1 MGWVVAR
8 QAWGGEEVGHTGTGG
23 CVRAVR
29 SVGQPLRAED
39 LTPEAHQLALKTP
52 IPLFPW
58 KRAHTLLCHDYMS
71 NYRPSPQDR
80 TPTPTPSLQLP
91 VGTVCGSVVSR
102 GLGGYIDIHSFFNPK
117 TKLSQLYE
125 CM

>member
-8 QAWGGEEVGHTGTGG
+8 QAWGGGGVGHTGTGG

-52 IPLFPW
+52 IPLFAW
-58 KRAHTLLCHDYMS
+58 KRAHTL
-71 NYRPSPQDR
+71 
-80 TPTPTPSLQLP
+80 
-91 VGTVCGSVVSR
+91 VSR
-102 GLGGYIDIHSFFNPK
+102 LYVQLQAQPSGQNSHSHPFSAAP
-117 TKLSQLYE
+117 SGDGVWQCGE
-125 CM
+125 